1 MLQIITFGN
10 IKQTTKTTQTLIKT
24 WKKISLVLSLVRGV
38 DAVHVDK
45 VTGIAV
51 SFARLPKTTCT
62 LMLCMIQPDEQMNS
76 FTSKQT
82 YTKQN
87 PDHSFCEDSLFCS
100 AANLNLMYS

>member
-1 MLQIITFGN
+1 MLQIITFGK
-10 IKQTTKTTQTLIKT
+10 IKQTTKTTQTLIKI

-62 LMLCMIQPDEQMNS
+62 LMLCMIRPNEQM
-76 FTSKQT
+76 KQQT
-82 YTKQN
+82 YMKQN
-87 PDHSFCEDSLFCS
+87 PAHGLSADSLCGS
-100 AANLNLMYS
+100 SANLNLMYS